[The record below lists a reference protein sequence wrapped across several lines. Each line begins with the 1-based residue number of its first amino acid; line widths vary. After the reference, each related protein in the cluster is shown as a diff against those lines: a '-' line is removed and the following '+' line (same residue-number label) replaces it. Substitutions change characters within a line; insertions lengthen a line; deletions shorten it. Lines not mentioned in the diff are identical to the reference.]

1 LTGVIPFPRLGGTPE
16 RRVAKQHPELRCPV
30 TSLNKASKAIQ
41 EAESAAIA
49 LEQEFIEKHS
59 MALHEIRKLNRTV
72 KQTAERMCLK
82 QRPSAPDSADPQL
95 VQIWKSAELMSVQF
109 DIIELLANQT
119 LTDLPL
125 NSQVEVYRIFDKCA
139 RIYCPANEPQRITLR
154 AASGYSPRIEACDK
168 TFPMIPTVLMENA
181 LRYSLPNTSI
191 SVDIERAKRHCVVT
205 VSNLTK
211 LNERLNDTVFK
222 RGVRASTDGEGS
234 GHGLFLAKLVTEQ
247 HLGTIR
253 LVVTD
258 KGKDTMRCKFVVSLP
273 EL

>member
-1 LTGVIPFPRLGGTPE
+1 
-16 RRVAKQHPELRCPV
+16 VAKRNIQLRYPV
-30 TSLNKASKAIQ
+30 ASLERTSRALR
-41 EAESAAIA
+41 EAETAAID

-82 QRPSAPDSADPQL
+82 QRPHDPDAADTQL

-125 NSQVEVYRIFDKCA
+125 NTPVEVYRIFDKCV
-139 RIYCPANEPQRITLR
+139 RIYRGANESRRITLK
-154 AASGYSPRIEACDK
+154 AASGYSPRIQACDK
-168 TFPMIPTVLMENA
+168 TFPMIPTVLIENA
-181 LRYSLPNTSI
+181 IRYSLPDS
-191 SVDIERAKRHCVVT
+191 DITIEIQRAKGHCVIT
-205 VSNLTK
+205 ASNLTSI
-211 LNERLNDTVFK
+211 NDRLNDSIFQ
-222 RGVRASTDGEGS
+222 RGVRASIDGEGS

-253 LVVTD
+253 VAITD
-258 KGKDTMRCKFVVSLP
+258 KSKDKMRVTFVVSLP
-273 EL
+273 EIQPKKTS